1 MGGILNAITW
11 WALAK
16 ALAVFT
22 GAIMAAVLIVG
33 IVTSDQGSIALS
45 WSLYDLPESE
55 KVLQDDSE

>member
-1 MGGILNAITW
+1 MGGILNSITW
-11 WALAK
+11 WLMAK
-16 ALAVFT
+16 ALAVF
-22 GAIMAAVLIVG
+22 MVAVMSTVLVVG

>member
-1 MGGILNAITW
+1 MGGILNSITW
-11 WALAK
+11 WLMAK
-16 ALAVFT
+16 ALAAFMV
-22 GAIMAAVLIVG
+22 AVMSTVIVVG